1 MTKQAENNPQGTANI
16 ADDRVLAPVLSLS
29 EGWVNFTRYP
39 CKEGYID
46 RWIGDCINNPNSIT
60 KSMLQLN
67 SFAEYYRCNDGEWI
81 PKHEFKR
88 YFFHDMREEREF
100 FTASEIFT
108 AHRFLE

>member
-1 MTKQAENNPQGTANI
+1 MKTENLSSENITANG
-16 ADDRVLAPVLSLS
+16 VNPLLAPVLSLS
-29 EGWVNFTRYP
+29 EGWVNFTRFP

-46 RWIGDCINNPNSIT
+46 RWLGDCINNPNSIE

-67 SFAEYYRCNDGEWI
+67 SFTEYYRCNSGEWI

-100 FTASEIFT
+100 FTADEIFT